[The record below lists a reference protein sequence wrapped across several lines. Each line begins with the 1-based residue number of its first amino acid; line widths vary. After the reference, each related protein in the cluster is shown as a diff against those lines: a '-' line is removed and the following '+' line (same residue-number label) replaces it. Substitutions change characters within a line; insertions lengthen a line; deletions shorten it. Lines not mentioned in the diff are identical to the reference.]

1 MASGSPTWPLEAD
14 PPWWLSLHPW
24 QQTRAV
30 TAMDHEE
37 LLTKAEAD
45 QLAGHAANL
54 LSVEEVELRR
64 AAKRL

>member
-1 MASGSPTWPLEAD
+1 M
-14 PPWWLSLHPW
+14 HPW

-64 AAKRL
+64 AAKRQ